1 MTKDL
6 IKSRISKRRIEN
18 FIRRIEEHL
27 EALQR
32 DSHSPEY
39 KPWKNEVDTIWKQ
52 IFEEISLMPEPSQM
66 IILELIREPWTNYI
80 SHYSISENQTGP
92 KITLLR
98 TSIRQDKPRF

>member
-1 MTKDL
+1 MTEDL

-80 SHYSISENQTGP
+80 SHYSISENQT
-92 KITLLR
+92 
-98 TSIRQDKPRF
+98 

>member
-39 KPWKNEVDTIWKQ
+39 KPWKN
-52 IFEEISLMPEPSQM
+52 
-66 IILELIREPWTNYI
+66 
-80 SHYSISENQTGP
+80 
-92 KITLLR
+92 
-98 TSIRQDKPRF
+98 